1 MESGSTTT
9 APIFEG
15 STLNTPWDIL
25 VSAVPE
31 CAGAPS
37 NNTFDC
43 LRSVG
48 TDTIVN
54 ATNYV
59 FNTYSLVP
67 FTPAIDGRGGIIP
80 DLPSRLYRKGKTP
93 HIPFIT
99 GTNLDEGDYIFLL
112 KSRCFSNMSKN
123 GLLGKVLSQV

>member
-1 MESGSTTT
+1 MESGSAATI
-9 APIFEG
+9 PVFDG
-15 STLNTPWDIL
+15 STRNTPWDLL

-31 CAGAPS
+31 CSGAPS

-43 LRSVG
+43 LRAAS

-59 FNTYSLVP
+59 YTVYSVAA
-67 FTPAIDGRGGIIP
+67 FTPMIDGRGGIVP
-80 DLPSRLYRKGKTP
+80 DLPSRLYRRGRTP
-93 HIPFIT
+93 RIPFIT

-112 KSRCFSNMSKN
+112 KDAS
-123 GLLGKVLSQV
+123 